1 MTSKE
6 LSSLPSDSISFVIE
20 RRTLGE
26 NKENFN
32 NNNIGF
38 GRTIDSEQKT
48 AEKRFISKNNAL
60 NQSNKHSNSQ
70 SKKSL
75 VNQSKTQ
82 NNIKSF
88 LNTIK

>member
-6 LSSLPSDSISFVIE
+6 LSSLPSESISFVLE

-32 NNNIGF
+32 NNNIGS
-38 GRTIDSEQKT
+38 GRKIESEPKT
-48 AEKRFISKNNAL
+48 AEKRFVFKNNAL
-60 NQSNKHSNSQ
+60 NQPIKLSNSQ
-70 SKKSL
+70 SKKSS
-75 VNQSKTQ
+75 VNQSKAE